1 MGVDKRN
8 FALCFGRV
16 PVRVSRCWVPDKCD
30 LLTAMVR
37 PSLSRREARAGMLG
51 AGPAGQAG
59 EHTANVP
66 LSHGRYA
73 Q

>member
-1 MGVDKRN
+1 MVVDKRK
-8 FALCFGRV
+8 FCLCSGRV
-16 PVRVSRCWVPDKCD
+16 TVRVSRCWVPDKCD
-30 LLTAMVR
+30 LLTAMAR

-51 AGPAGQAG
+51 AEPAGQAG

-73 Q
+73 R